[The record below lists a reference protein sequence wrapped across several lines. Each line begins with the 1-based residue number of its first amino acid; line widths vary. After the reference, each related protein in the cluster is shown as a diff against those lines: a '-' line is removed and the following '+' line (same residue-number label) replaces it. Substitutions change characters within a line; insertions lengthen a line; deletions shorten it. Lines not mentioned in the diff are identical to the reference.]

1 MVWTPINHGDTDLP
15 NCLDCICMKSF
26 TQRFQ
31 FFLAFFDTFEATR
44 RHWMELPGASV
55 FFSIRIFFLRRPKL
69 WMLQTT
75 RRWGSTADFGDVEL
89 RCGFGDGM
97 ATLKTQ
103 RLSCLHFTQ
112 SSTLLFDFELI
123 QVPNFQKLS
132 WNRIYPE
139 APPPKKLTAFGNLE
153 DVKPPCQLL
162 GIPATARPTCSSVL
176 NQLLSQS
183 WGRCC
188 RCDGL
193 MMGDGRKDGGG
204 D

>member
-1 MVWTPINHGDTDLP
+1 MGIQIYPTAWTASAWKASPRGSNSFWPSSIPSRRRGDTEWSCRVL
-15 NCLDCICMKSF
+15 
-26 TQRFQ
+26 RF
-31 FFLAFFDTFEATR
+31 FFRSGF
-44 RHWMELPGASV
+44 
-55 FFSIRIFFLRRPKL
+55 FFLRRPKL